1 MERDEYERKL
11 IQGGMSL
18 TQATSFADE
27 YTVIDQ
33 YTDEASGFSGVVF
46 EDTSGK
52 IFMAIRGTEPTAIST
67 DWPTNIADIGSDGIA
82 IEQGIA
88 MYNWY
93 QRLKTPVGSQSFPG
107 IDSGSDQVNYL
118 Q

>member
-18 TQATSFADE
+18 TQAIAFANE
-27 YTVIDQ
+27 YKAIVQ

-52 IFMAIRGTEPTAIST
+52 VFMAIRGTEPTEFST

-82 IEQGIA
+82 IEQGIV

-93 QRLKTPVGSQSFPG
+93 QRLKTPVGSQA
-107 IDSGSDQVNYL
+107 L